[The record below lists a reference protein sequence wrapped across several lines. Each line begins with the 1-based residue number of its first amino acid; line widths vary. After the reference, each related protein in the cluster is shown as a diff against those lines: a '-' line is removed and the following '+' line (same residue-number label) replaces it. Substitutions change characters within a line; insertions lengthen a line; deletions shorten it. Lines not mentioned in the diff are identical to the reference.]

1 MKTDAEMEGPLCKPG
16 NTELCKGTEA
26 EGQTGNTLSSE
37 PPQGPTPTDTLTVL
51 RPTLKGQNVH
61 RGPIAG
67 NLHPFSK
74 TVGIILPFID
84 L

>member
-37 PPQGPTPTDTLTVL
+37 PRQGPTPTDTLTLGSSSRTEKERVSV
-51 RPTLKGQNVH
+51 KS
-61 RGPIAG
+61 
-67 NLHPFSK
+67 PF
-74 TVGIILPFID
+74 
-84 L
+84 